1 MNNMIQDMIDWIE
14 EHLFEGFSLIKLS
27 EAMGYSSYYC
37 SFKFHQITGISIKR
51 YRTLRKTYLSSIA
64 LIETDERIIEIAI
77 KHGYSSQEA
86 FSRAFKEIIGVS
98 PNAFRLCPEPL
109 QSYVKL
115 TMNEARSYYMDISK
129 KLRIEDLQK
138 RIDVYFDHEV
148 LNILNGQRMYEEFSS
163 QQLMGKSDYA
173 PFNEA
178 MCVND
183 TVRTIFSDSFKEI
196 RAKGHQVSLAEYEAI
211 TVVPLLNSL
220 FLKNYQC
227 IVLWFGEDMFCQMNL
242 LTILAYLE
250 QISFKGTIYYHAVR
264 EETYDVKESEITL
277 GNYYDIYE
285 AVLLDH
291 RMPEVEL
298 MPVMYQGIKLYLGL
312 LEKDNEITK
321 YIQTHQ
327 NLPHNEIVRNLL
339 HLFPQYGLGDSQY
352 LKLMKATI
360 RRKGDW

>member
-51 YRTLRKTYLSSIA
+51 YMTLRKTYLSSIS
-64 LIETDERIIEIAI
+64 LSETDERIIEIAI

-86 FSRAFKEIIGVS
+86 FSRAFKEIFGVT

-138 RIDVYFDHEV
+138 HVDNHFDHEV
-148 LNILNGQRMYEEFSS
+148 LNILNGQHMYEEFSS
-163 QQLMGKSDYA
+163 QHLMGKSDYV

-178 MCVND
+178 MCVHD
-183 TVRTIFSDSFKEI
+183 TVKTIFSDSFNQV
-196 RAKGHQVSLAEYEAI
+196 RATGHQVSLTEYETI
-211 TVVPLLNSL
+211 TVAPLNKTL
-220 FLKNYQC
+220 FSKKYQC

-242 LTILAYLE
+242 ITILAYLE
-250 QISFKGTIYYHAVR
+250 QISFKGTVYYHSVK
-264 EETYDVKESEITL
+264 EQTYDVKETEITL
-277 GNYYDIYE
+277 GNFFDIYE

-291 RMPEVEL
+291 RMPDVEL
-298 MPVMYQGIKLYLGL
+298 MPVMYQGIKLYLEL
-312 LEKDNEITK
+312 FQSDNEITK

-327 NLPHNEIVRNLL
+327 NLPHREIVRNLL

-352 LKLMKATI
+352 LELIKATQ
-360 RRKGDW
+360 K

>member
-14 EHLFEGFSLIKLS
+14 EHLFEGFSLLKLS
-27 EAMGYSSYYC
+27 EVMGYSSYYC

-51 YRTLRKTYLSSIA
+51 YMTLRKIYLSSIS
-64 LIETDERIIEIAI
+64 LSETDERIIEIAI

-86 FSRAFKEIIGVS
+86 FSRAFKEIFGVT

-138 RIDVYFDHEV
+138 QVDEHFDYEV
-148 LNILNGQRMYEEFSS
+148 LNILNGQHMYEEFSS

-178 MCVND
+178 MCVHD
-183 TVRTIFSDSFKEI
+183 TEKTIFNDSFKQV
-196 RAKGHQVSLAEYEAI
+196 RAAGHQVSLEDYEAI
-211 TVVPLLNSL
+211 TVAPLEKTL
-220 FLKNYQC
+220 FSKEYQC

-242 LTILAYLE
+242 ITVLAYLE
-250 QISFKGTIYYHAVR
+250 QTAFKGTIYYHAVR
-264 EETYDVKESEITL
+264 EQTYDVQETDITL
-277 GNYYDIYE
+277 GSYYDLYE
-285 AVLLDH
+285 AVLVDH
-291 RMPEVEL
+291 RMPYVEL
-298 MPVMYQGIKLYLGL
+298 MPVMYQGIKLYLEL
-312 LEKDNEITK
+312 LKNDNEITK

-327 NLPHNEIVRNLL
+327 QLPHDEIVRNLL

-352 LKLMKATI
+352 LELIKATQ
-360 RRKGDW
+360 K